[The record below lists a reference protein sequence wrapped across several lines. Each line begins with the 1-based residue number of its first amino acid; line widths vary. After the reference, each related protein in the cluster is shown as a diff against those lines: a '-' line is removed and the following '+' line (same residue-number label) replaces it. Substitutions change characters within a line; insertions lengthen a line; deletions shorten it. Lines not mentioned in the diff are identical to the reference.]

1 MPHNVVAPDYF
12 AVLGIPLVEGRAFRS
27 DDPDAVVIVND
38 VLARRFWGGQSPLGR
53 RFRLDAGE
61 PWLTV
66 VGVAGDVKVMGFADP
81 DGDRMEIYVPYQRE
95 APFSAFFTFMVRARG
110 DEVAIGAISRHSSG
124 SWTRS
129 CPSSMC
135 RASIDVS
142 MASAAHP
149 RFLVGLAY
157 AFAAVA
163 VLLAGIGVYG
173 TAAYSVARR
182 RRDLGVRIALGAS
195 RQAVLK
201 LVLRGPAPRVMGWG
215 GRPAG
220 LACGDARS
228 RGLAALRD
236 GPGDPVGAACGRC
249 RLVGVALV
257 ACCLPAIHAAR
268 VEPAN
273 VLRIE

>member
-1 MPHNVVAPDYF
+1 M
-12 AVLGIPLVEGRAFRS
+12 LGIPLVEGRAFRS

-53 RFRLDAGE
+53 RFRLDARE

-110 DEVAIGAISRHSSG
+110 DEVAICARYQGTALEAGPEVAR
-124 SWTRS
+124 
-129 CPSSMC
+129 SSMC

-149 RFLVGLAY
+149 RFLVGLAS

-173 TAAYSVARR
+173 TAAYWVARR
-182 RRDLGVRIALGAS
+182 RRDLGVRMRARCKPAGRAEAGARAGLRLAL
-195 RQAVLK
+195 
-201 LVLRGPAPRVMGWG
+201 WG
-215 GRPAG
+215 GAAG
-220 LACGDARS
+220 LLAS
-228 RGLAALRD
+228 LAATRALAASLLFETS
-236 GPGDPVGAACGRC
+236 PGDPSVLLAAAAG
-249 RLVGVALV
+249 LVGVALV